1 MSKNQRK
8 TTGDENNLGTEN
20 EFEIHRKK
28 GKKTGE
34 IGEIHRFVRFTS
46 ITSNLNLSQQS
57 ERDL

>member
-1 MSKNQRK
+1 MRIKYA
-8 TTGDENNLGTEN
+8 E
-20 EFEIHRKK
+20 K
-28 GKKTGE
+28 GKKTRVRK

>member
-1 MSKNQRK
+1 MKIK
-8 TTGDENNLGTEN
+8 YVE
-20 EFEIHRKK
+20 KK
-28 GKKTGE
+28 GKKTRTRE